1 MMKQELSELE
11 RVKMENYTLRVLYM
25 EQQVQQVRAERATFI
40 SQVEADHPGY
50 KWSEGH
56 GLVEKE
62 DELESALR

>member
-25 EQQVQQVRAERATFI
+25 EQQVQQVRAERAAFVVQI
-40 SQVEADHPGY
+40 ENDHPGY
-50 KWSEGH
+50 EWSEGH

-62 DELESALR
+62 ELESALR